1 MNKNQRIEN
10 GYQILR
16 SVSEGDSRAFRT
28 LYMHY
33 YDRLFNFAMLFP
45 HVAMVYDQ
53 TKCHFYANGKKVQDV
68 DATGVPADMTSITFF
83 NANTKNEHMMG
94 QVRLWNKALT
104 QAEIQSNMG
113 GPVAVS
119 SNLTGY
125 WKMDEGEGD
134 VVHDSSGN
142 GNDATVVTGKII
154 EWRPEQ
160 CFTKTKS
167 NN

>member
-1 MNKNQRIEN
+1 
-10 GYQILR
+10 
-16 SVSEGDSRAFRT
+16 
-28 LYMHY
+28 MHY

-68 DATGVPADMTSITFF
+68 DATGVPADMTSIIFF

-119 SNLTGY
+119 SNRYRLLEDG
-125 WKMDEGEGD
+125 
-134 VVHDSSGN
+134 
-142 GNDATVVTGKII
+142 
-154 EWRPEQ
+154 RR
-160 CFTKTKS
+160 
-167 NN
+167 

>member
-1 MNKNQRIEN
+1 
-10 GYQILR
+10 
-16 SVSEGDSRAFRT
+16 
-28 LYMHY
+28 MHY

-45 HVAMVYDQ
+45 HVAMVYDH

-113 GPVAVS
+113 GPV
-119 SNLTGY
+119 
-125 WKMDEGEGD
+125 
-134 VVHDSSGN
+134 HDSSGN